1 MGEASAG
8 THHRAIRPE
17 AATGRCTGVHCGPS
31 HQGPGVGRIEPGYR
45 IWLHV
50 DGARAFGP
58 GMHELLGH
66 VADTG
71 SLHQAAKLMGMSY
84 TKAWH
89 LLRQT
94 EEHLGWQLVERQV
107 GGVSGGGS
115 TLTAM
120 GRDLV
125 DRFAAFMADTD
136 EAMDAA
142 FERAFG
148 DGLPRGRRGTDP

>member
-8 THHRAIRPE
+8 HPSSGHPARGGHRA
-17 AATGRCTGVHCGPS
+17 VHRRTLRAVPT
-31 HQGPGVGRIEPGYR
+31 GPGVGRIEPGYR

-66 VADTG
+66 IADTG

-148 DGLPRGRRGTDP
+148 DWPSPGTPGD

>member
-1 MGEASAG
+1 MGEASTGRPSSDHPARG
-8 THHRAIRPE
+8 GHRA
-17 AATGRCTGVHCGPS
+17 VHRRTLRAVPS
-31 HQGPGVGRIEPGYR
+31 GSGVGRIAPGHR

-50 DGARAFGP
+50 DGVRMFGP

-94 EEHLGWQLVERQV
+94 EEHLGLRLVDRQI
-107 GGVSGGGS
+107 GGHSGGGS
-115 TLTAM
+115 TLTPM
-120 GRDLV
+120 GRELV
-125 DRFAAFMADTD
+125 DRFAAFMAGTD

-148 DGLPRGRRGTDP
+148 DWLPPGTPGTEP